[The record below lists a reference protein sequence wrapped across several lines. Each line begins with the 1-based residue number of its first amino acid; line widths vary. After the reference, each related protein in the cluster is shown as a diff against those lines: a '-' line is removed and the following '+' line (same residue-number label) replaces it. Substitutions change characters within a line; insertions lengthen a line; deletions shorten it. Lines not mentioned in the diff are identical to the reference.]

1 MLAGNPTEETPMPQ
15 ILVVTSPPEE
25 TASSV
30 VYRERVATSDLQSDH
45 FAGQLVERVAWA
57 VEDADQLEREDG
69 EPAAPPSAD
78 QVRT

>member
-1 MLAGNPTEETPMPQ
+1 MPQ

-57 VEDADQLEREDG
+57 VEDADQLARKDG
-69 EPAAPPSAD
+69 EPASPASA
-78 QVRT
+78 